1 NTWREPRNSRLR
13 ERRERHER
21 RLLGLAD
28 ELFVNTQ
35 DAFDKFHATL
45 AGPGLPPVRVMRNA
59 ADYEL
64 ADEIA
69 RATEPFDPGPGRH
82 RGFFGTIFVKR
93 RMRPLLAALADLPDA
108 VLERLTLHCWI
119 DALESKRFL
128 DEDLAAVPER
138 LHGRVLRHALLDY
151 GDALRAMRAMDA
163 LVLVNSPD
171 LQDQIFVPGKLYD
184 YL

>member
-1 NTWREPRNSRLR
+1 
-13 ERRERHER
+13 
-21 RLLGLAD
+21 
-28 ELFVNTQ
+28 
-35 DAFDKFHATL
+35 
-45 AGPGLPPVRVMRNA
+45 
-59 ADYEL
+59 
-64 ADEIA
+64 
-69 RATEPFDPGPGRH
+69 
-82 RGFFGTIFVKR
+82 KR
-93 RMRPLLAALADLPDA
+93 RMRPLLEALADLPDA

-138 LHGRVLRHALLDY
+138 LHGRVLRHDLLDY

-184 YL
+184 YLMAQRPVLFLGEAGDAWRIVAETSGAEWCHRHEDRAAIAARLAAIAGERPKDVP